1 VRLSTPVSSDGSK
14 IEDEVR
20 GTLIDPIVVG
30 GLTAVPAGAEVAGTV
45 RDAQQSGRVKGLA
58 SVAFRFERLIV
69 RNEDHSVQTATI
81 SRQAKANRK
90 DDVKKGAIGGGVGAI
105 VGGIVGGGKGA
116 AIGAGVGGAG
126 AVVATRGAEVRLT
139 AGTTVSTTLQESL
152 TIVVPL
158 RPKQD

>member
-1 VRLSTPVSSDGSK
+1 MRLSTPVSSDGSK

-20 GTLIDPIVVG
+20 GTLIEPIVVA

-45 RDAQQSGRVKGLA
+45 RDARQSGRVKGLA

-69 RNEDHSVQTATI
+69 RNEDHSIQTAPI

-152 TIVVPL
+152 RIVVPL
-158 RPKQD
+158 QQKQE